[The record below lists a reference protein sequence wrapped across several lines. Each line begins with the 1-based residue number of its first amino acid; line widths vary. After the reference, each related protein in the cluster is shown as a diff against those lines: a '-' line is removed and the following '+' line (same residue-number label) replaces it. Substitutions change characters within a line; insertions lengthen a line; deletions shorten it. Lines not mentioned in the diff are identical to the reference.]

1 MRLRAAPDAGSSH
14 LPPILWLNSP
24 GAGCRPTPPPRPR
37 HPHRCPQR
45 RSGLSEPRFSGWPD
59 RSGPKP
65 YILSLARSLSP
76 GLWGCPR
83 KVTAI
88 RLCYRGDLGGQRPL
102 FPSFGQGYGAPHRL
116 CLRDPSL
123 AVPGPAGR
131 EAEAG
136 EDYISQD
143 APWPWLSLPS
153 KGRSRGELPNCRS
166 PEEDCGFSE
175 EPWGRPGP
183 GEFGRRSW
191 WPPCAMLHAG

>member
-1 MRLRAAPDAGSSH
+1 MASFSRSREVEAQGSPRRGLQPPAPHPVVEFPGSRLQTD
-14 LPPILWLNSP
+14 
-24 GAGCRPTPPPRPR
+24 PPPRPR
-37 HPHRCPQR
+37 HPHHCPQR

-59 RSGPKP
+59 RSGPEP
-65 YILSLARSLSP
+65 CILSLARSLSP

-102 FPSFGQGYGAPHRL
+102 FHSFGQGYGAPHRL
-116 CLRDPSL
+116 CLCDPSL
-123 AVPGPAGR
+123 AIPGPAGR

-153 KGRSRGELPNCRS
+153 KGRSRGELPTYRS
-166 PEEDCGFSE
+166 PEEDCG
-175 EPWGRPGP
+175 
-183 GEFGRRSW
+183 
-191 WPPCAMLHAG
+191 